1 MAKCP
6 VCGAE
11 SEGKFCEYCGADM
24 TSSQAA
30 DTAASS
36 APSAEPEGKKCP
48 SCGAE
53 MSGNECDCCGYRVGG
68 AGGGATEQYGNEVQ
82 TGSEQYGN
90 EYAAASDEPK
100 VSKTMEATDKKCPS
114 CGGTLVFDPET
125 GGMLCSFCGYTK
137 ELPKPEDNTA
147 FEELDF
153 ETAKN
158 RASFDWG
165 SAKKTVICQQ
175 CGGETV
181 YDALET
187 ADCCPFCGSTSVMP
201 VTDSED
207 VMAPGGVVPFAISEE
222 KAAQLFKQWIGKKW
236 FAPNDAKKSC
246 SARDINGVYLPYWT
260 YDSDTTSPYSAR
272 IGFDERVKKGDHYET
287 VTKWRNTSGVYTE
300 FIDDFTVFGSKK
312 SDNNPYIKSVSTFD
326 FTKLRP
332 YTPEV
337 VAGFAAERYSV
348 GLDEGWDIAKKGINS
363 RLQSNIKSS
372 IKKKTNAD
380 RVDRLQFSTMYDNI
394 TFKYLLAP
402 IWLASFKYKDQIY
415 NIVINGQTGKVAG
428 KSPISA
434 IKVIIFILICI
445 AIFAVVM
452 YFLNN

>member
-6 VCGAE
+6 VCGAD
-11 SEGKFCEYCGADM
+11 SEGKFCEYCGASMAED
-24 TSSQAA
+24 TSAA
-30 DTAASS
+30 SASS
-36 APSAEPEGKKCP
+36 AAATSEAEVKKCP

-53 MSGNECDCCGYRVGG
+53 MPGNECECCGYRAGG
-68 AGGGATEQYGNEVQ
+68 AGGGATEQYGNEAE
-82 TGSEQYGN
+82 TGKEEYGN

-100 VSKTMEATDKKCPS
+100 VTKTMESTDKKCPS

-125 GGMLCSFCGYTK
+125 GGLLCSFCGYTR
-137 ELPKPEDNTA
+137 ELPKPENNTA
-147 FEELDF
+147 FDELDF

-201 VTDSED
+201 VADSED
-207 VMAPGGVVPFAISEE
+207 VMAPGGVVPFAISQE
-222 KAAQLFKQWIGKKW
+222 KAAELFKGWIGKKL

-246 SARDINGVYLPYWT
+246 SAKDINGVYLPYWT
-260 YDSDTTSPYSAR
+260 YDSDTTSPYTAR
-272 IGFDERVKKGDHYET
+272 VGYDERVKRGDHYET
-287 VTKWRNTSGVYTE
+287 KTTWKNTSGVYSE
-300 FIDDFTVFGSKK
+300 FIDDYTVFGSKK
-312 SDNNPYIKSVSTFD
+312 SDNNPYIKSVSQFD
-326 FTKLRP
+326 FSKLRP
-332 YTPEV
+332 YSPEV

-348 GLDEGWDIAKKGINS
+348 GLDEGWDIAKKGINQ
-363 RLQSNIKSS
+363 RLNSNMKAE
-372 IKKKTNAD
+372 IKKRTRAD
-380 RVDRLQFSTMYDNI
+380 RVDRLQFSTVYDNI

-402 IWLASFKYKDQIY
+402 IWLASYKYRDQVY

-428 KSPISA
+428 KTPISV
-434 IKVIIFILICI
+434 IKVLI
-445 AIFAVVM
+445 AIAIAIAVLAVII
-452 YFLNN
+452 YLGNN